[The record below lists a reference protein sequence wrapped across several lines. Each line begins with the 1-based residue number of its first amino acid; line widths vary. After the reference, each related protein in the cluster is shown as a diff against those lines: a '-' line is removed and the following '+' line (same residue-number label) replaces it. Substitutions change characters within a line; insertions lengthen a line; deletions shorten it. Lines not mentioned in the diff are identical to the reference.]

1 MNKDFISLSD
11 DPRFEA
17 MFYLLNPTEY
27 RLMADK
33 DGVVHVGF
41 TAQQVKSAM
50 DEAGIRNEEFYGFHH
65 EYVDMSEFESEEQYA
80 AFLERNQGNN
90 DTYSLCYEEFIALN
104 THMIQKQ
111 HQEIESLK
119 QENLALKNRLSILEM
134 EMEELK
140 NVINSK
146 NN

>member
-1 MNKDFISLSD
+1 
-11 DPRFEA
+11 
-17 MFYLLNPTEY
+17 
-27 RLMADK
+27 
-33 DGVVHVGF
+33 
-41 TAQQVKSAM
+41 
-50 DEAGIRNEEFYGFHH
+50 
-65 EYVDMSEFESEEQYA
+65 MSEFESEEQYA

-111 HQEIESLK
+111 HQEIEFLK

-134 EMEELK
+134 EMEEFK